1 MDLSVVNQLLDIFGH
16 TTGLQT
22 NMAKS
27 SVTAVQC
34 GAEELNTI
42 SDLLP
47 CVIKDFPCTY
57 LGLPL
62 SICKSTKADLLLL
75 VDKVAD
81 HLPGWKASL
90 MNRAGHLIMVRV
102 VLTSIPIYLMIALDL
117 PKWVIKAIDKK
128 RRGFLW
134 KGQQN
139 AKWWQLSCLLGER
152 SATNSVWW
160 PWYPQF

>member
-16 TTGLQT
+16 ATGLQT

-27 SVTAVQC
+27 SVTPIQC

-57 LGLPL
+57 VGLPL
-62 SICKSTKADLLLL
+62 SIRKPTKADLLLL

-81 HLPGWKASL
+81 HLPGWKVSL
-90 MNRAGHLIMVRV
+90 MNRAGR
-102 VLTSIPIYLMIALDL
+102 LM
-117 PKWVIKAIDKK
+117 PSSW
-128 RRGFLW
+128 FEW
-134 KGQQN
+134 
-139 AKWWQLSCLLGER
+139 
-152 SATNSVWW
+152 
-160 PWYPQF
+160 F